1 MNLEFLKKEQLGLKE
16 KLNLTDR
23 LELGK
28 IRYIAGVDLTY
39 LDIWKNPTEGIACA
53 VVLDLKND
61 LKVTEVK
68 YAVCGVNFPYIPTF
82 LSYRELPL
90 VLDVTEKLE
99 SRVDVFMLDG
109 MGIMHPRRMGIAA
122 HFGVVRDC
130 MSIGCAKSFLVGDYK
145 EPENESLSYEAVMIK
160 GEKVGYALRSKR
172 NTKPIFISP
181 GNNITCETALEVSIK
196 CLKKHKIPEPTRL
209 AHNYLQI
216 YRKELLKI

>member
-1 MNLEFLKKEQLGLKE
+1 MNLEFLKKEQLSLRKR
-16 KLNLTDR
+16 LNLADR
-23 LELGK
+23 LELRK
-28 IRYIAGVDLTY
+28 IRYIAGIDLTY

-61 LKVTEVK
+61 LKVIEVK
-68 YAVCGVNFPYIPTF
+68 YAVREVNFPYIPTF
-82 LSYRELPL
+82 LAYRELPL
-90 VLDVTEKLE
+90 VLEVAKKLE
-99 SRVDVFMLDG
+99 GHVDVFILDG

-122 HFGVVRDC
+122 HFGVLRDC
-130 MSIGCAKSFLVGDYK
+130 VSIGCAKSFLIGDYK
-145 EPENESLSYEAVMIK
+145 EPENEPLSYESVEIE

-181 GNNITCETALEVSIK
+181 GNNITCEAALKVSIK
-196 CLKKHKIPEPTRL
+196 CLKRHKIPEPTRL